1 MPLAVREYEDNA
13 QTAVKDALGQ
23 TEAAAHTKVGRSVA
37 AACNIQWE
45 QLSRSGGREQQKVSQ
60 ESGKPVYLD

>member
-13 QTAVKDALGQ
+13 QTAVGQ

-45 QLSRSGGREQQKVSQ
+45 QVGRFVGREQQKVSQ